1 VSLLRRLRIAAP
13 AQLTLAIDELVAPA
27 DRWWSLPE
35 DAQLTIVRI
44 LARMIAEG
52 VVVTDEEVSGDDAHH

>member
-1 VSLLRRLRIAAP
+1 MRRLRIAAP
-13 AQLTLAIDELVAPA
+13 AQLTLGIDELAPA

-35 DAQLTIVRI
+35 DARQTIVRI
-44 LARMIAEG
+44 LARMIADG